1 MQLGVFSMFAHD
13 YNYKFIMCFLSAFQ
27 NGKAGCNI
35 AGVKIWYMTVCCK
48 KVFYQAE
55 AENISF
61 SALSMRL
68 YASANPNGELCVQL
82 SARNL
87 STSVSHR
94 ACIVSSGHVIRVS
107 VTPRGH
113 TGGIQNDNNYIS

>member
-1 MQLGVFSMFAHD
+1 MQLGVFSTFAHD

-35 AGVKIWYMTVCCK
+35 AGVKIWYMTVCRE

-68 YASANPNGELCVQL
+68 YASANPNGELCVCNYLQGICL
-82 SARNL
+82 PP
-87 STSVSHR
+87 SHIEH
-94 ACIVSSGHVIRVS
+94 ALCLVGM
-107 VTPRGH
+107 
-113 TGGIQNDNNYIS
+113 